1 MDELPNSI
9 HGKRYHLMSLKDPD
23 YFMRMMTSYGKLE
36 NLEGSNTHQRYKG
49 SRREL
54 VTKWFNYCEVFL
66 TNFFTLTKLMTA
78 AFIVILLFMW
88 RGPGEKS
95 IGLTVVMLTSWRL
108 QRSMRITCGG
118 TCLMGQT

>member
-54 VTKWFNYCEVFL
+54 VTKWFNYCEVFF
-66 TNFFTLTKLMTA
+66 NQFFHPHQVDDSSNHCDSPIYVERT
-78 AFIVILLFMW
+78 W
-88 RGPGEKS
+88 
-95 IGLTVVMLTSWRL
+95 
-108 QRSMRITCGG
+108 
-118 TCLMGQT
+118 